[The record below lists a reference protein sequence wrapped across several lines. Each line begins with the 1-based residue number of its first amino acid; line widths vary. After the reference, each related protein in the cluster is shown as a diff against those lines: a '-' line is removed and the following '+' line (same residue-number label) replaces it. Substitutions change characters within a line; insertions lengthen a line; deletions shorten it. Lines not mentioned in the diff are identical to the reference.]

1 MFDHAAPPPQ
11 DKPDCP
17 HCAAVRAAAEST
29 PAGERIRTTG
39 QSDASC
45 LGCIAREIA
54 TGPAAWRAL
63 HSLTAVDLHNAI
75 SRHWPGNQYKA
86 GRQAVWAWCQLLR
99 LVP

>member
-17 HCAAVRAAAEST
+17 HCAAARAAAEST
-29 PAGERIRTTG
+29 PAGKRIHTG

-63 HSLTAVDLHNAI
+63 HSLTAVDLNNAI

-86 GRQAVWAWCQLLR
+86 GRQAVWSWCQLLR